1 MSLPIPFFD
10 RRWFN
15 DFVHDTAY
23 ERAVAYARSRPPEA
37 RGDVT
42 VSVWSHVQHCR
53 HRYENV
59 LWNGRTRRRE
69 RGGIVDPGII
79 AQTGVRTLG
88 AERAGVSTALWPAYG
103 VRSLIVW
110 ERAWAS
116 KGLPSKPAYSVE

>member
-42 VSVWSHVQHCR
+42 VSVWSHVQHC
-53 HRYENV
+53 HDRYENV
-59 LWNGRTRRRE
+59 LWNGVTGRRE

-110 ERAWAS
+110 QRAWAS
-116 KGLPSKPAYSVE
+116 KGLPVR